1 MSLLL
6 RLRWSCGLV
15 FTSLWPHLFPHGG
28 FPFPL
33 HPPSCCSPLFASLP
47 KTPSLECSRAEKVEP
62 TFYLRQAPGQL
73 WIFFH
78 MLGTHSSMFM
88 NFLDN
93 SADMSGHWKFPRISK
108 QSQTWDASSLRLISW
123 IGETKAR
130 GGAIISPRVNQTK
143 QQNTWEDCGVA
154 PHY

>member
-6 RLRWSCGLV
+6 RLRWNCDPV

-33 HPPSCCSPLFASLP
+33 HPSCCSPLFASLP
-47 KTPSLECSRAEKVEP
+47 KTPSLECSRAEQVEP